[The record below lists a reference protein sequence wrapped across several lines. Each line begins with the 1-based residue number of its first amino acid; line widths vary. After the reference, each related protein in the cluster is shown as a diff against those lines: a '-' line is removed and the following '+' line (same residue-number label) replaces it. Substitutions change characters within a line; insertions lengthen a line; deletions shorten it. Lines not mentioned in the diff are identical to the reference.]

1 MGPAPEPR
9 APPSGRPQGYAGR
22 MQDLSRRGYVV
33 LTEAPDIM
41 RAHWIAGAI
50 EAAGI
55 PVHVEEDNLADEF
68 AMSQKLM
75 GALRVR
81 VLVPQ
86 DRRDEANLVFLDLSQ
101 PIPDDPA
108 FHDEEDDA
116 ALEAMDDERFR
127 FTAGVGLVLLL
138 LMAGVPFLIWML
150 IQALT

>member
-1 MGPAPEPR
+1 MDDLGP
-9 APPSGRPQGYAGR
+9 S
-22 MQDLSRRGYVV
+22 GYVV
-33 LTEAPDIM
+33 LTEEPTLQ
-41 RAHWIAGAI
+41 RAHWIAGGI
-50 EAAGI
+50 QAAGI
-55 PVHVEEDNLADEF
+55 PVHVEENNLQDEF
-68 AMSQKLM
+68 AVAQKLL
-75 GALRVR
+75 GGIRFR
-81 VLVPQ
+81 VLVPEA
-86 DRRDEANLVFLDLSQ
+86 RYDEANTVFLDLSQ